1 MKIVKDNQT
10 FVYFLAIRL
19 VILINEWC
27 AGVFQLAGSHATPAT
42 VQVFTALLGDL
53 CSSDAECSIP
63 HSTCI
68 SGACICRLNYTQS
81 SDRQNCIAT
90 DLNGFYWFYIVF
102 RRNRPVANRLNLWL
116 SLKRSFYWLQDI
128 QNAKNMLEYCKEAL
142 ANS

>member
-1 MKIVKDNQT
+1 MTIFKDNER
-10 FVYFLAIRL
+10 FVYFLAIPL
-19 VILINEWC
+19 VKLLINEWC

-81 SDRQNCIAT
+81 SDRQNCIGT
-90 DLNGFYWFYIVF
+90 DLNGFYLFYIVF
-102 RRNRPVANRLNLWL
+102 RRTGLWQTYSTYDSVLNVHFTDFKIYKMQKICW
-116 SLKRSFYWLQDI
+116 SIVK
-128 QNAKNMLEYCKEAL
+128 KH
-142 ANS
+142 